1 MCIQHKTQVLGTWS
15 VVTALLVTA
24 RTQVGSARR
33 CCFGY
38 ALVAAGAWVGGPLFL
53 QITAIYES
61 KEGRPVSSAPTWF
74 YAAR

>member
-1 MCIQHKTQVLGTWS
+1 MYFEHKTRVLGTWS
-15 VVTALLVTA
+15 AVLALLVTA
-24 RTQVGSARR
+24 CTQVGSARR

-74 YAAR
+74 CTAR